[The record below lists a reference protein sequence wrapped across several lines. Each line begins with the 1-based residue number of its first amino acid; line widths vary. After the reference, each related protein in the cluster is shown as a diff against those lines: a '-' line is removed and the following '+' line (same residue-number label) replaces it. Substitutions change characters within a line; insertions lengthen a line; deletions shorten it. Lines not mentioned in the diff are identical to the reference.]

1 MDIGGCAN
9 CDFAPVHLNTA
20 SREAL
25 LSIGWISVR
34 DVDKILQCRGP
45 QGQLYQSQMA
55 RLTSLDEEQLGDLVR
70 RGIVTVQF
78 DEDANDMGDTH
89 SVTSVTSSMLE
100 ELEAIR
106 EENRLLREAMENQ
119 SRAQQEIMTRVVS
132 EMATHDSTGL
142 ASTGD
147 QFVERARQM
156 TATDDRLGGQ
166 PSHGVSDLPGA
177 RESLASGSIGQ
188 PTLTGNASR
197 STNPFVTPRH
207 SQEPVRESVNET
219 TGRTQYFA
227 GGDLL
232 DSRYEPWDSW
242 TRRVHGDVLV
252 EQPQPQPWVKDI
264 VSGECHQDLR
274 DHPGYGRWGRCI
286 SGYRVDEGDESVV
299 RGGHRGMQ
307 IHDEGVSSDESGSL
321 SRQSRGSSQRSR
333 ASRVI
338 QLTPRDSS
346 WWRERSSSA
355 NRSPSADRSDR
366 RRHQS
371 PPLPKPPVFSGKE
384 GEWNSFIFQ
393 FRKIAHYYGWDQ
405 QEKVGRLLVSLRGK
419 AIDFIRNKSREVQ
432 DDYSTLR
439 DALEL
444 RFGQREHPTSA
455 RRELNC
461 LQQHEGESLED
472 FADIVLAKVSEAY
485 PRIGQELEQDIAKEI
500 FLRGCRNRNAAYAA
514 AERDPSTLQ
523 DALEKVRTSAMN
535 WKVFGKGSVSTRRV
549 RFMGQEDGDG
559 DAYSAS
565 DEEMRLKRLVANLVE
580 ECGKGRRNAGR
591 AGSSRVKC
599 YKCGEYGH
607 MARECCKEV
616 QCFRCGEAGHMRSEC
631 PQQEEQAGSQAR
643 KSELAPKVRS
653 VHVNNPK
660 AAASVSV
667 ASSGDNQP
675 PVRQFHWM
683 PNQALSM
690 EVPVSIGRRKVMAV
704 IDTAAQVTIINRSLS
719 VELGYEAP
727 VERVELRNAQTD
739 SWMGGGMVEGFGFR
753 LGSEKYSCDVVEA
766 DIEDAFIIGINFLK
780 ATKCKIDLANNVLE
794 LGNGDKVQMTMRT
807 PTSSE
812 AVPLPVRRVVL
823 SSECERKQGP
833 INMHGGELEGTG
845 AVISAG
851 AAVLPG
857 ASAQG
862 CTRVSTE
869 QPASYSVALRK
880 HEVQSKASVQH
891 GAPPGS
897 KSSSAAQV
905 RLVRREDWSR
915 NVSVPGVTK
924 ASIDVER
931 WAAQDIRGK
940 QSRGSNGKTT
950 PNHIPGG
957 KDVRGQRPAVYPTW
971 TSGSQRQAKS
981 VRKRRSRSGFW
992 SPRPQLEE
1000 WESWR
1005 HRARGPAH
1013 AKD

>member
-9 CDFAPVHLNTA
+9 GDFTPVHLNTA

-34 DVDKILQCRGP
+34 DVDEILQCRGP

-55 RLTSLDEEQLGDLVR
+55 RLTSLDEERLGDLVR
-70 RGIVTVQF
+70 RGIVTVQL

-132 EMATHDSTGL
+132 EMATHDRTGL
-142 ASTGD
+142 VLTGD
-147 QFVERARQM
+147 QFMERARQM

-166 PSHGVSDLPGA
+166 PSHGVSDLPGPH
-177 RESLASGSIGQ
+177 ESLASGSMGQ

-207 SQEPVRESVNET
+207 SQEPVRESVSET

-242 TRRVHGDVLV
+242 TRRVHGYVSV

-274 DHPGYGRWGRCI
+274 DHPGYGRWGRCV
-286 SGYRVDEGDESVV
+286 SGYRADESDESVV

-338 QLTPRDSS
+338 QRTPRDSS

-432 DDYSTLR
+432 DDYRTLR

-461 LQQHEGESLED
+461 LQQHEEESLED

-485 PRIGQELEQDIAKEI
+485 PRIGQKLGQDIAKEI

-514 AERDPSTLQ
+514 AEKDPSTPQ

-535 WKVFGKGSVSTRRV
+535 WKVFGKGNVSTRRV

-580 ECGKGRRNAGR
+580 ECGKERRNAGR

-599 YKCGEYGH
+599 YKCGGYGH

-643 KSELAPKVRS
+643 KSESAPKVWL

-675 PVRQFHWM
+675 QVRQFHWM

-690 EVPVSIGRRKVMAV
+690 EVPVSIGRRKMMTV

-753 LGSEKYSCDVVEA
+753 LGSEKYSWDVIEA
-766 DIEDAFIIGINFLK
+766 DIEDAFILWMDFLK
-780 ATKCKIDLANNVLE
+780 STRCKIDLGNDILE
-794 LGNGDKVQMTMRT
+794 LGSGHQVPATVRRH
-807 PTSSE
+807 TSNE
-812 AVPLPVRRVVL
+812 AVKVSQFVS
-823 SSECERKQGP
+823 SSECAGKLVSNNLDRR
-833 INMHGGELEGTG
+833 MCEGFRTVVSIE
-845 AVISAG
+845 ATT
-851 AAVLPG
+851 LPG
-857 ASAQG
+857 VSLQDVAQLDSVRPASLGDAHFQGIVQSCASAQD
-862 CTRVSTE
+862 CTRTGSEASTATLGQVGQKE
-869 QPASYSVALRK
+869 AGMRSASK
-880 HEVQSKASVQH
+880 
-891 GAPPGS
+891 
-897 KSSSAAQV
+897 
-905 RLVRREDWSR
+905 
-915 NVSVPGVTK
+915 PGVTQILAGSK
-924 ASIDVER
+924 QWRPQEKDSRSRSPDV
-931 WAAQDIRGK
+931 Q
-940 QSRGSNGKTT
+940 TT
-950 PNHIPGG
+950 PLRVQDEPEL
-957 KDVRGQRPAVYPTW
+957 RGQRSAVHDFGRPR
-971 TSGSQRQAKS
+971 SLLHLQS
-981 VRKRRSRSGFW
+981 VRKRRNQSGFW